1 MRVAI
6 VALALVAC
14 DPPVPTQAPLPAS
27 SQTQTQAPQN
37 IDVRVEL
44 DKTSD
49 TYGSYISAFL
59 VVPAMGVHL
68 QLFSVPFPYQCM
80 RGAADASDELAVEC
94 RGDDGFAS
102 ASVRIDNGHVIA
114 TANDYG
120 RIRADKTVKDLA
132 LPAGS
137 TATLFAPP
145 KFPEAH

>member
-14 DPPVPTQAPLPAS
+14 DPPVPTQTPLPAS

-59 VVPAMGVHL
+59 VIPAMGVHL

-80 RGAADASDELAVEC
+80 RGATDASDELAVEC

-102 ASVRIDNGHVIA
+102 ASLRLDHGHVIV

-120 RIRADKTVKDLA
+120 RIHADRMIKDLA

-137 TATLFAPP
+137 TVTIFAPP